1 LNHFKLEGSQKE
13 LFHRPQGNSPPL
25 VSSII
30 PLKEEIRMARQDIRY
45 TPTDKQS
52 TEMHIGGSSGDP
64 GVNPLGP
71 ADAPSNPAGVVIN
84 ANGGKPF
91 NVTVGSTKIVTP
103 A

>member
-1 LNHFKLEGSQKE
+1 MAKL
-13 LFHRPQGNSPPL
+13 
-25 VSSII
+25 
-30 PLKEEIRMARQDIRY
+30 DIRF
-45 TPTDKQS
+45 TSNDRQS
-52 TEMHIGGSSGDP
+52 TEFHVGNTSGDP

-71 ADAPSNPAGVVIN
+71 ADAPSIPANVVIS

>member
-1 LNHFKLEGSQKE
+1 M
-13 LFHRPQGNSPPL
+13 FHRPQGNSPPL

-71 ADAPSNPAGVVIN
+71 ADAPSNPASVVIN